1 MRAIALRVRAEE
13 AEAALDRLLA
23 LAPAGVYDRE
33 RGPLV
38 ELVVCGDADEGA
50 LAAAC
55 GPGLVSV
62 AGLDVPDDLQER
74 FAALV
79 DTPVIAGRFVVRSPA
94 APPPAAGLVD
104 IVIERGSAFGTGL
117 HPTTQ
122 RCLELLLALEPEG
135 SFADLGCG
143 TGVLSIAAA
152 KLGWSPVLAVDHD
165 EGSVE
170 SARANAASNGVEVE
184 ARRVD
189 LVAEPAPA
197 ADTVVANVPVFV
209 QRAVRA
215 GLERPPRALV
225 VSGVTAAEADEVVAS
240 YAGLGLVERGRFV
253 QSAWAAVLLAPPELE
268 LRPLPDAAE
277 RPVLRLPGD
286 AGETRVEPAGPLPPL
301 PGSLSG
307 QLESRLPNGELALS
321 SACALPPGARVAV
334 LLAPGLFRLDV
345 RHLEDTLKLS
355 VRNLSGTLLRSL
367 PDQGAPATVVTT
379 SDLTIERPL
388 ATNARMRLVIGAG
401 AEALEAAIVL
411 SALSGTAA
419 SRIVAQ
425 AIVGP
430 VLGAESRL

>member
-1 MRAIALRVRAEE
+1 MRAVALRVRAED

-23 LAPAGVYDRE
+23 LVPAGVYDRE

-38 ELVVCGDADEGA
+38 ELVVCGDADEDA
-50 LAAAC
+50 LAGAC

-62 AGLDVPDDLQER
+62 AALDVPDDPRER

-79 DTPVIAGRFVVRSPA
+79 DTPVIAGRFVVRSPV
-94 APPPAAGLVD
+94 APAPADGLVD
-104 IVIERGSAFGTGL
+104 IVIDRGSAFGTGL

-122 RCLELLLALEPEG
+122 RCLELLLMLEPEG

-152 KLGWSPVLAVDHD
+152 KLGFAPVLAVDYD

-170 SARANAASNGVEVE
+170 SARANAALNGVDVE

-189 LVAEPAPA
+189 LVAEPAPV

-225 VSGVTAAEADEVVAS
+225 VSGVNAAEADEVVAS
-240 YAGLGLVERGRFV
+240 YAGLGLAERGRFV
-253 QSAWAAVLLAPPELE
+253 QSGWAAVLLAAPDLE
-268 LRPLPDAAE
+268 LRPLPDAE
-277 RPVLRLPGD
+277 RPALRLPAGL
-286 AGETRVEPAGPLPPL
+286 GETRAEPGGPLPPL
-301 PGSLSG
+301 PESLPG
-307 QLESRLPNGELALS
+307 QLETRLPNGDLALS
-321 SACALPPGARVAV
+321 AACELPPGARVAV

-355 VRNLSGTLLRSL
+355 VRNLSGTLVRTL
-367 PDQGAPATVVTT
+367 PDEGAPATVVTT

-388 ATNARMRLVIGAG
+388 ATNARMRLRIGTG

-411 SALSGTAA
+411 NALSGPAA

-430 VLGAESRL
+430 VR

>member
-1 MRAIALRVRAEE
+1 MRAVALRVRAED

-23 LAPAGVYDRE
+23 LVPGGVYDRE

-38 ELVVCGDADEGA
+38 ELVACGDADEDA

-62 AGLDVPDDLQER
+62 SALDVPDDPGER

-79 DTPVIAGRFVVRSPA
+79 DTPVIAGRFVVRSPLT
-94 APPPAAGLVD
+94 PPPAEGLVD
-104 IVIERGSAFGTGL
+104 VVIDRGGAFGTGL

-122 RCLELLLALEPEG
+122 RCLELLLLLEPAG

-152 KLGWSPVLAVDHD
+152 KLGFGPVLAVDYD

-170 SARANAASNGVEVE
+170 SARANAALNGVEVE

-189 LVAEPAPA
+189 LVAERAPV

-209 QRAVRA
+209 QRAVRSA
-215 GLERPPRALV
+215 LERPPRALV
-225 VSGVTAAEADEVVAS
+225 VSGVNAAEADEVVAS

-253 QSAWAAVLLAPPELE
+253 QSGWAAVLLAPPDLE
-268 LRPLPDAAE
+268 LRSLPDAE
-277 RPVLRLPGD
+277 RPALRLPAD
-286 AGETRVEPAGPLPPL
+286 LGETQVEPTGPLPPL
-301 PGSLSG
+301 PESLPG
-307 QLESRLPNGELALS
+307 QLETRLPNGDLALS
-321 SACALPPGARVAV
+321 SACELPPGARVAV

-355 VRNLSGTLLRSL
+355 VRNLSETLVRTL
-367 PDQGAPATVVTT
+367 PDEGAPATVVTT
-379 SDLTIERPL
+379 TDLTIERPL
-388 ATNARMRLVIGAG
+388 ATNARMRLRIGTG

-411 SALSGTAA
+411 NALSGRAA

-430 VLGAESRL
+430 AP

>member
-1 MRAIALRVRAEE
+1 MRAIALRVRAED

-62 AGLDVPDDLQER
+62 AALEVPDDPQER

-79 DTPVIAGRFVVRSPA
+79 DTPVIAGRFVVRPPA

-165 EGSVE
+165 EGSVG
-170 SARANAASNGVEVE
+170 SARANAASNGVDVE

-197 ADTVVANVPVFV
+197 AETVVANVPVFV

-240 YAGLGLVERGRFV
+240 YADLGLVERGRFV

-268 LRPLPDAAE
+268 LRPLPDATG
-277 RPVLRLPGD
+277 RPLRLPGD
-286 AGETRVEPAGPLPPL
+286 VGETRVEPAGPLPPL
-301 PGSLSG
+301 PVSLPV

-321 SACALPPGARVAV
+321 SACVLPPGARVAV

-388 ATNARMRLVIGAG
+388 ATNARMRLLIGAG

-411 SALSGTAA
+411 NALSGTAA

-430 VLGAESRL
+430 ALGAESRL